1 MDDATLKHT
10 AALLASTREE
20 LVRADA
26 KASLLLASAG
36 VAVGAVLAA
45 ILAGSWRPS
54 ALADAVE
61 WLWWLGALV
70 VSTGLAALGV
80 AVYPRTRTPGPRPAT
95 IAYFGDVLA
104 ADQAS
109 LAQRLDAAPSS
120 KEALIDQL
128 WNVSMIVK
136 RKYLAIQYSLWAMA
150 SGLVACVLAAV
161 VSGAMH

>member
-1 MDDATLKHT
+1 MDDAALRHT
-10 AALLASTREE
+10 ASLLASTREE

-45 ILAGSWRPS
+45 MLAGSWRPGD
-54 ALADAVE
+54 LADAVE
-61 WLWWLGALV
+61 WLWWLGTLV
-70 VSTGLAALGV
+70 ISTGLAALGV

-109 LAQRLDAAPSS
+109 LAQRLEAAPAAE
-120 KEALIDQL
+120 EALVDQL
-128 WNVSMIVK
+128 WHVSVIVR
-136 RKYLAIQYSLWAMA
+136 RKYVAIQYSLWATA
-150 SGLVACVLAAV
+150 SGLVACVLSAV
-161 VSGAMH
+161 VSGVVR